1 MTYRVTLNGKIYEV
15 EVEKGEAVMVNIS
28 DAVAVTPAIVSAEVP
43 PAKPAAAAPTISAEG
58 EMICA
63 PLPGTVIAIKGIEG
77 QKVTKGQVLALI
89 EAMKMENEVVAP
101 DNGTIVKIIVSKG
114 ASVETG
120 TPLLTFS
127 RGG

>member
-15 EVEKGEAVMVNIS
+15 EVEKGEAVMVNVT
-28 DAVAVTPAIVSAEVP
+28 DAAVVTPAVVSAEVP
-43 PAKPAAAAPTISAEG
+43 PAKPAAPTISAEG
-58 EMICA
+58 EMICS
-63 PLPGTVIAIKGIEG
+63 PLPGTVMTIKGTEG
-77 QKVTKGQVLALI
+77 QKVTKGQVLVLI

-101 DNGTIVKIIVSKG
+101 CDGTIVKIIVSKG
-114 ASVETG
+114 LSVETG

>member
-28 DAVAVTPAIVSAEVP
+28 DAVAQPVVFAEAS
-43 PAKPAAAAPTISAEG
+43 PAKPAAPTISAEG
-58 EMICA
+58 ETICA

-77 QKVTKGQVLALI
+77 QKVTKGQVLVLI